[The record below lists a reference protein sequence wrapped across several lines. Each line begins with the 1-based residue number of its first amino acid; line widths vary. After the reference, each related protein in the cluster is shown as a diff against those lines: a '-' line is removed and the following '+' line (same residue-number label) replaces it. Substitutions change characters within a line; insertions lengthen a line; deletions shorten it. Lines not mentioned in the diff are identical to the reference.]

1 MTIRIV
7 IADDQPLLRSALA
20 NLLGSEPDLELV
32 GEAGTG
38 DEAVALARSER
49 ADVVVMDIRM
59 PGMDGI
65 TATAAIAA
73 DEDLAGVRVLILTT
87 FEVDEY
93 VVGALRA
100 GASGFLA
107 KDTDPSEIVRA
118 VRVLA
123 AGESLLSPVAT
134 RSVVERFLSQPVRSD
149 TTPAALESLTDRER
163 EVLGLVAQGMS
174 NDEIAGALVLSPL
187 TVKTHV
193 SRILTK
199 TATRDRAQLV
209 ALAYESGLVTP
220 GQRRGGPGDVLPQE

>member
-20 NLLGSEPDLELV
+20 NLFGAEDDIDLV

-38 DEAVALARSER
+38 RAAIDLVRSQQ

-59 PGMDGI
+59 PDMDGI
-65 TATAAIAA
+65 EATAAIAS

-87 FEVDEY
+87 FEVDDN
-93 VVGALRA
+93 VIAALRA

-107 KDTDPSEIVRA
+107 KDADPAEIVRA
-118 VRVLA
+118 VRTVA
-123 AGESLLSPVAT
+123 AGDALLSPAAT
-134 RSVVERFLSQPVRSD
+134 RSVVERVLAQPEQAEQA
-149 TTPAALESLTDRER
+149 PAALGALTARELD
-163 EVLGLVAQGMS
+163 VLRLVSQGMS
-174 NDEIAGALVLSPL
+174 NDEIAASLVVSPL

-199 TATRDRAQLV
+199 TGARDRAQLV
-209 ALAYESGLVTP
+209 ALAYESGLVRP
-220 GQRRGGPGDVLPQE
+220 GRPR